1 MTYEELALDRHQAQR
16 MENNRAIK
24 VAAVALAEKHGF
36 GNFTVEDLAA
46 AANVSRRTFFNHFGS
61 INEATKAA
69 LRDLL
74 LDASETAMAQL
85 TLRAAS
91 EPLQSAAKL
100 FEVASQALSQVD
112 VTATIRQSC
121 RVLGDNPRQSA
132 AYGEFF
138 GEVFNAITDDFAQL
152 TDSLAPSVSPFIRHL
167 MVKILLT
174 SVEVCAEEWSRT
186 AMHLPEAE
194 GLSRWRELYANAL
207 AEVSSGFNAQPRAT
221 AAPASP
227 ETL

>member
-1 MTYEELALDRHQAQR
+1 MQSTFMVKAMTLEELTLDRHQAQR

-24 VAAVALAEKHGF
+24 LAAVALAEKHGF

-46 AANVSRRTFFNHFGS
+46 SANVSRRTFFNHFGS

-85 TLRAAS
+85 TLRAQN
-91 EPLQSAAKL
+91 EPLISAGHL

-132 AYGEFF
+132 THGEFF
-138 GEVFNAITDDFAQL
+138 GEVFNAITEDFNQL
-152 TDSLAPSVSPFIRHL
+152 TDVLAPSVSPFTRHL

-174 SVEVCAEEWSRT
+174 SVEVCAEEWSRSY
-186 AMHLPEAE
+186 MNLPQEQGLAE
-194 GLSRWRELYANAL
+194 WRTLYAKAL
-207 AEVSSGFNAQPRAT
+207 KEVSSGFT
-221 AAPASP
+221 A
-227 ETL
+227 